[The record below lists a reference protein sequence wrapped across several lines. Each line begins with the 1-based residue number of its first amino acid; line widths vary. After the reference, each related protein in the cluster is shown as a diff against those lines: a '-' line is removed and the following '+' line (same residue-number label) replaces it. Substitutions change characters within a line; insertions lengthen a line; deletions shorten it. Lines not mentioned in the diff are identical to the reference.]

1 MLGLLNCSYSL
12 FTCAILTVKDVK
24 VVQYVA
30 FPKTHHVYVYVY
42 VYGLRLATSTKM
54 TARSDVRTWPSRAVM
69 SAVLPQLKRPAMPTN
84 TP

>member
-12 FTCAILTVKDVK
+12 FTCTILKVKDVK

-30 FPKTHHVYVYVY
+30 FPKTHHAYVYN
-42 VYGLRLATSTKM
+42 LRLATSTEM
-54 TARSDVRTWPSRAVM
+54 TARSEARTWPSRAVM
-69 SAVLPQLKRPAMPTN
+69 SAVLPQLKRPAIPTN